1 MKKVYINNRRA
12 KYEYHI
18 INELECGMVLTGQLV
33 KLIRLNKI
41 NLIDSY
47 CHFDGNELFIKNIK
61 VIDYDISIKLLLNK
75 QELRKFHKE
84 VEQQGYTII
93 PLSIYDNKTGII
105 KVNIGLCKGKKIYDK
120 RESIKEKDIKRDLK
134 RYGKY

>member
-1 MKKVYINNRRA
+1 MKVVYINNRKA
-12 KYEYHI
+12 KYEYYI

-47 CHFDGNELFIKNIK
+47 CHFEGNELFIKNVK
-61 VIDYDISIKLLLNK
+61 VIDYNVSIKLLLNK
-75 QELRKFHKE
+75 QELHKFHKQ

-105 KVNIGLCKGKKIYDK
+105 KVKISLCKGKKIYDK
-120 RESIKEKDIKRDLK
+120 KESIKEKDIKRDLE
-134 RYGKY
+134 RYGK

>member
-1 MKKVYINNRRA
+1 MKVVYINNRKA
-12 KYEYHI
+12 KYEYYI

-47 CHFDGNELFIKNIK
+47 CNFEGNELFIKNVK
-61 VIDYDISIKLLLNK
+61 VIDYNVSIKLLLNK
-75 QELRKFHKE
+75 QELHKFHKQ

-105 KVNIGLCKGKKIYDK
+105 KVKIGLCKGKKIYDK
-120 RESIKEKDIKRDLK
+120 KESIKEKDIKRDLE
-134 RYGKY
+134 RYGK

>member
-1 MKKVYINNRRA
+1 MKVVYINNRKA
-12 KYEYHI
+12 KYEYYI
-18 INELECGMVLTGQLV
+18 INELECGMVLTDQLV

-47 CHFDGNELFIKNIK
+47 CHFEGNELFIKNVK
-61 VIDYDISIKLLLNK
+61 VIDYNVSIKLLLNK
-75 QELRKFHKE
+75 QELHKFHKQ

-105 KVNIGLCKGKKIYDK
+105 KVKIGLCKGKKIYDK
-120 RESIKEKDIKRDLK
+120 KESIKEKDIKRDLE
-134 RYGKY
+134 RYGK